1 MFKEY
6 PIVFLNI
13 SIVLRSTNEIN
24 SSKPGVSFLIPWLCS
39 FCSFSY
45 AYYLLRLR
53 VHFFLQLVQLTTRH
67 THTHKKK
74 NVPVHTCLQSNRVTR
89 VFFFFRHGEEKEKQQ
104 QQQQYHC
111 WQCVCVCTIVQH
123 SRRCSMKLTRD
134 ARREDKSTGRLC

>member
-24 SSKPGVSFLIPWLCS
+24 SSKPGVSLLIPWLCS

-89 VFFFFRHGEEKEKQQ
+89 VFSFFAMEKKKKNNSSSSSTTVDS
-104 QQQQYHC
+104 
-111 WQCVCVCTIVQH
+111 VCVCTIVQH